1 MLKILFFLLF
11 YLTFNSFSFSYE
23 LQFQPNVPDKINV
36 NLSWKKLKTYLDY
49 INELKENPKSPIN
62 EKYKNFFTSKV
73 YFKDLKNELRILPA
87 SSRITGDWQDHIDF
101 KKNISSL
108 KIKLR
113 ESNIGNIVKFR
124 LLLPSSR
131 DLNAEIFTSSLF
143 EALGYPSLYRKI
155 VEVSINGLVY
165 EKMIFE
171 ESPVKEFLERN
182 GYRESP
188 IIEFD
193 ERQFWFKLNKLA
205 EICSDKFSSR
215 VASEKFI
222 KCYKKL
228 ESEFL
233 KENQSIFNWKI
244 DNASFLKNKI
254 ANSIAIDA
262 IFLERKSSIIQK
274 FDNLSKDLGL
284 EHSISE
290 HNRKFIFDPTY
301 KKLIPFYF
309 DGNASIKKIDEYCK
323 KIKNN
328 KNIITSK
335 IYDKKIKILE
345 NMYEKR
351 TGETITKSMQC
362 VANKVLANEKNY
374 FKKDDIFTNNFL
386 LTNYIYKKSSN
397 PFTKKIIIDKDMEF
411 VKICKD
417 RNDCLKLNDS
427 QFSTI
432 LAGNYDG
439 DLVGN
444 NIFFPEIIIDEKKIK
459 INKNI
464 MKTSKNF
471 TEYFSVKKDQ
481 TIYINVSKETKE
493 LELLFEDT
501 TSKIVIY
508 NSELDNIK
516 INMNFKKK
524 KNEISKIR
532 YDNNLLT
539 GCLTIIDSKLNNVN
553 LSSRN
558 AQCEDAINIIR
569 SSGTINKVFIKN
581 SASDALDLDFTRIK
595 IQEADIDNSLNDC
608 IDFSGGDNEIID
620 AKISNCGDKGLSF
633 GEKTKSKIKNI
644 LAIKNNIDISIKD
657 DSEVEI
663 YNFLTDKKDGQ
674 VCGRIENKKQEFG
687 SGTLIIP
694 DHKLPCKFIT
704 DKNSKIINY
713 AKN

>member
-73 YFKDLKNELRILPA
+73 YFEDLKNELRILPA

-215 VASEKFI
+215 VASEKFT
-222 KCYKKL
+222 KCYKKF
-228 ESEFL
+228 ESEFQ
-233 KENQSIFNWKI
+233 KENQTIFNWKV

-262 IFLERKSSIIQK
+262 IFLERKSLTIQK

-284 EHSISE
+284 GHSILE

-323 KIKNN
+323 KIKNDEI
-328 KNIITSK
+328 IITSK

-374 FKKDDIFTNNFL
+374 FKKDDIFKNNFL
-386 LTNYIYKKSSN
+386 LTNYIYKKSNN

-417 RNDCLKLNDS
+417 QNDCLKLNDS

-459 INKNI
+459 INKNT

-558 AQCEDAINIIR
+558 AHCEDAINIIR

-644 LAIKNNIDISIKD
+644 LAIKNNIDFSIKD
-657 DSEVEI
+657 DSEVRI
-663 YNFLTDKKDGQ
+663 YSFLTDKKDDQ
-674 VCGRIENKKQEFG
+674 ICGRIENKKQEFG

-694 DHKLPCKFIT
+694 DHKLPCKFMT
-704 DKNSKIINY
+704 DKNSKIIKY